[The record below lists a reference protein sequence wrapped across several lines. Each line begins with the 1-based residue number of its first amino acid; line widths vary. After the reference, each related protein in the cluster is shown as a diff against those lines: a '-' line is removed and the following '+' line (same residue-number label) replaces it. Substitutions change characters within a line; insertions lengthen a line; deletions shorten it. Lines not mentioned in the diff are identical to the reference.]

1 MVNHAKLPEEVAEI
15 AILVT
20 FLILKN
26 NSNQH
31 QLGMNWIYNHF
42 KVMMTEC
49 TQMETFLPMNNR
61 QLLSLDEFFM
71 SRMRFISN
79 LISTSREHLT
89 QKCAGKWTNYQFSV
103 PFTRYGCLGEEIFF
117 VTWPAFGTS
126 FQYQALFSQ
135 AIGHPS
141 CCRKCLAWHFLFVY
155 IWE

>member
-89 QKCAGKWTNYQFSV
+89 QKCAGK
-103 PFTRYGCLGEEIFF
+103 
-117 VTWPAFGTS
+117 
-126 FQYQALFSQ
+126 
-135 AIGHPS
+135 
-141 CCRKCLAWHFLFVY
+141 
-155 IWE
+155 